1 MSVDLTSPMHKAKS
15 EGTFAAWF
23 DGLRA
28 RIAAA
33 REDARVR
40 ADLEHEL
47 ACLDQAGELDGVLD
61 SLGLSRGAVDF
72 LIENYPGSARRF
84 EAMAERLGVAGQ
96 VGPVAAIDALSS
108 PRRRCLF
115 CEEVRQCEHWLKD
128 GQTEGYEKFCPNAGT
143 FDALRAK
150 G

>member
-1 MSVDLTSPMHKAKS
+1 MSADTLTPTRKAKAGGIL
-15 EGTFAAWF
+15 GTWVEV
-23 DGLRA
+23 LRA

-40 ADLEHEL
+40 GELQLEL

-72 LIENYPGSARRF
+72 LLEQYPGSARRF
-84 EAMAERLGVAGQ
+84 GAMAERLGVADQ
-96 VGPVAAIDALSS
+96 LPPAAAIDALSG

-115 CEEVRQCEHWLKD
+115 CEEVRQCEHWIKD
-128 GQTEGYEKFCPNAGT
+128 GQTEGYDKFCPNAPT

-150 G
+150 A